1 MKNDVWKR
9 PVKEVQPIHT
19 LDNVK
24 QLDLEFTTPYQ
35 DVARQPG
42 MIWAPEPCTPEEMDH
57 WRENDYWN
65 KMDFDP
71 MVMFVVIPAVIQI
84 VVFGMMLAVM
94 LLNQLI
100 F

>member
-1 MKNDVWKR
+1 MSKSDSWKR
-9 PVKEVQPIHT
+9 PVEQTYTVYEPEQAEI
-19 LDNVK
+19 
-24 QLDLEFTTPYQ
+24 EFTTPYQ

-94 LLNQLI
+94 LLNHI
-100 F
+100 IYSV